1 MQVKKQDAKGK
12 MKEKFDALRRRLSR
26 TGLVA
31 QGTITERE
39 IRAAGRRTAREK
51 SYGPY
56 FQWTF
61 KRQGKTVTVN
71 LSAAQRKIFQAAI
84 DNNRK
89 LEDIVSE
96 MRRLSLAMLELST
109 KGVRK
114 RKRKSEN

>member
-1 MQVKKQDAKGK
+1 MQKQDAKGK
-12 MKEKFDALRRRLSR
+12 MREKFDALRRRLSR
-26 TGLVA
+26 IGLVA

-39 IRAAGRRTAREK
+39 IRVADGRSARKK

-84 DNNRK
+84 DNNRN
-89 LEDIVSE
+89 LENIVSE
-96 MRRLSLAMLELST
+96 MRRLSLAVLELSA

-114 RKRKSEN
+114 RRRRKPDK